1 MKPQKE
7 SFPLLKFFPLST
19 KLNSCTEE
27 DEKMQKSE
35 EENQQQKLPI
45 IRGEL
50 ALLVVIVINS
60 LEWF

>member
-1 MKPQKE
+1 
-7 SFPLLKFFPLST
+7 
-19 KLNSCTEE
+19 
-27 DEKMQKSE
+27 MQKSE

-60 LEWF
+60 L